1 MKLIAI
7 QTRRRIIKNK
17 TFEIK
22 KGMEYNSNS
31 KLVKLFSP
39 TCFMKKLPGQK
50 EFYTQNEL
58 QLMVN
63 LYVKHTD
70 PSNNSD
76 NRWIIIGEFRQK
88 YDTHTDASLELLVN
102 QIKNVDKLYNAD
114 GMSCVTQ
121 KLRNILYA
129 SYPDRFICS
138 NGPTLVEH
146 FENEVEEVVPVQE
159 VVQSFPNRLCSA
171 V

>member
-1 MKLIAI
+1 MKLIAT
-7 QTRRRIIKNK
+7 QTRRRVIKNK

-39 TCFMKKLPGQK
+39 TCFMKKPQGPKERYTQK
-50 EFYTQNEL
+50 ELE
-58 QLMVN
+58 LMVN
-63 LYVKHTD
+63 LYVKYTD

-76 NRWIIIGEFRQK
+76 NRWVIIGEFRQQ

-102 QIKNVDKLYNAD
+102 QMKNVDKWYNAD
-114 GMSCVTQ
+114 GMSCVTRQ
-121 KLRNILYA
+121 LKNILFA
-129 SYPDRFICS
+129 LYPDRFIC

-146 FENEVEEVVPVQE
+146 FEDVVEEVVPVQE